1 MEKIFNSADYWN
13 LNIMR
18 ALFPLV
24 LFIIG
29 LHADV
34 SAAEAPMGK
43 GPAIDWIKP
52 EGANVEPIFAQARQ
66 SNKPVFL
73 YWGAVWCPPCNQI
86 KADVFSRPDFAE
98 RSKQFVAVYIDGDS
112 PGAQKLGAQF
122 KVRGYPTMILFK
134 PDASELTRIPGE
146 VDAARY
152 IEVLDLALA
161 SSSTVKESLATAL
174 GTQSAGLKPSAWR
187 QLAFYAWDQDQ
198 AQLVSDKERTRTLNT
213 LARNCLPLETE
224 ACTRLLFKSVISA
237 HTEKSTSF
245 AREQA
250 LIRIREVLSDPVLT
264 RMNFDILQYYGND
277 LIAALSAKASPDR
290 TALVNAMSSALDRL
304 GKDATLSRSDRL
316 GATQAKL
323 NLARIDATDDANIAI
338 APALIAQVRNEVAT
352 VDRESTQAY
361 ERQALIPNAA
371 HLLSQVGLLDESD
384 NLLKAELPKAIS
396 PYYHMLVLASNA
408 KKRGDK
414 QGALDW
420 SERSWKESAG
430 PATRMQWGSGYVSK
444 LIELAPQDSARIE
457 KAAAGVIGELSPSP
471 EIFYER
477 NSRVLERMSKQLQ
490 GWSDKGQHADVIR
503 KLAAQL
509 EQVCSKLPA
518 KDDSRKTCNEVSKN
532 FKTRG

>member
-1 MEKIFNSADYWN
+1 
-13 LNIMR
+13 
-18 ALFPLV
+18 
-24 LFIIG
+24 
-29 LHADV
+29 
-34 SAAEAPMGK
+34 MGK

-86 KADVFSRPDFAE
+86 KTDVFSRPDFAE

-152 IEVLDLALA
+152 LEVLDLALA
-161 SSSTVKESLATAL
+161 SSSSVKESLSIAL
-174 GTQSAGLKPSAWR
+174 GAQSAGLKPSAWR
-187 QLAFYAWDQDQ
+187 QLAFYAWEQDQ

-213 LARNCLPLETE
+213 LARNCLPAESE

-237 HTEKSTSF
+237 HMENVPAS

-250 LIRIREVLSDPVLT
+250 LVRIREVLADPALT
-264 RMNFDILQYYGND
+264 RTNFDVLQYYGND
-277 LIAALSAKASPDR
+277 LIAALSAKTSPDR
-290 TALVNAMSSALDRL
+290 TALVPAMSSAFDRL
-304 GKDATLSRSDRL
+304 GKDASLSRSERL
-316 GATQAKL
+316 GALQAKVE
-323 NLARIDATDDANIAI
+323 LARIDLPPGASLAI
-338 APALIAQVRNEVAT
+338 APSLIAQVRNEVAT
-352 VDRESTQAY
+352 VDRDSTQAH

-371 HLLSQVGLLDESD
+371 HLLALVGLLDESD
-384 NLLKAELPKAIS
+384 NLLKTELPKAIA

-414 QGALDW
+414 QGALNW
-420 SERSWKESAG
+420 SERAWKESAG
-430 PATRMQWGSGYVSK
+430 PATRMQWGSGHVSK

-477 NSRVLERMSKQLQ
+477 NSRTLTRMGKQLQ
-490 GWSDKGQHADVIR
+490 EWSDKGQHGDVIH
-503 KLAAQL
+503 KLAAQI
-509 EQVCSKLPA
+509 EQVCSKLPV
-518 KDDSRKTCNEVSKN
+518 KDDSRKSCNEV
-532 FKTRG
+532 FKKFKAKG

>member
-1 MEKIFNSADYWN
+1 
-13 LNIMR
+13 
-18 ALFPLV
+18 
-24 LFIIG
+24 
-29 LHADV
+29 
-34 SAAEAPMGK
+34 
-43 GPAIDWIKP
+43 
-52 EGANVEPIFAQARQ
+52 
-66 SNKPVFL
+66 
-73 YWGAVWCPPCNQI
+73 
-86 KADVFSRPDFAE
+86 
-98 RSKQFVAVYIDGDS
+98 
-112 PGAQKLGAQF
+112 
-122 KVRGYPTMILFK
+122 MILFK

-161 SSSTVKESLATAL
+161 SSSTVKESLAIAL
-174 GTQSAGLKPSAWR
+174 GAQSAGLKPSAWR
-187 QLAFYAWDQDQ
+187 QPAFYAWDQDQ
-198 AQLVSDKERTRTLNT
+198 AQLVSDKERTRTLNQ
-213 LARNCLPLETE
+213 LARNCLPAQSE

-237 HTEKSTSF
+237 HTEKATAS

-250 LIRIREVLSDPVLT
+250 LVRMREVLSDPGLS

-316 GATQAKL
+316 GATQAKVE
-323 NLARIDATDDANIAI
+323 LARIDASEDLNVAI
-338 APALIAQVRNEVAT
+338 SPALIAQVRNEVAT
-352 VDRESTQAY
+352 VDRESTQAH

-371 HLLSQVGLLDESD
+371 HLLSQAGLLDESD

-420 SERSWKESAG
+420 SERAWKESAG

-457 KAAAGVIGELSPSP
+457 KAAAGVLGELSPSP

>member
-1 MEKIFNSADYWN
+1 
-13 LNIMR
+13 
-18 ALFPLV
+18 
-24 LFIIG
+24 
-29 LHADV
+29 
-34 SAAEAPMGK
+34 
-43 GPAIDWIKP
+43 
-52 EGANVEPIFAQARQ
+52 
-66 SNKPVFL
+66 
-73 YWGAVWCPPCNQI
+73 
-86 KADVFSRPDFAE
+86 
-98 RSKQFVAVYIDGDS
+98 
-112 PGAQKLGAQF
+112 
-122 KVRGYPTMILFK
+122 
-134 PDASELTRIPGE
+134 

-161 SSSTVKESLATAL
+161 SSSTVKESLAIAL
-174 GTQSAGLKPSAWR
+174 GAQSAGLKPSAWR

-198 AQLVSDKERTRTLNT
+198 AQLVSDKERTRTLNK
-213 LARNCLPLETE
+213 LARNCLPADSE

-237 HTEKSTSF
+237 HTEKATAS

-250 LIRIREVLSDPVLT
+250 LVRMREVLSDPGLT

-290 TALVNAMSSALDRL
+290 IALVNAMSSALDRL

-316 GATQAKL
+316 GATQAKVE
-323 NLARIDATDDANIAI
+323 LARIDASEDVSVAI

-352 VDRESTQAY
+352 VDRESMQGY

-371 HLLSQVGLLDESD
+371 HLLAQVGLLDESD
-384 NLLKAELPKAIS
+384 SLLKAELPKAIS

-509 EQVCSKLPA
+509 AQVCSKLPA